1 MKFQANKTQKTIYIL
16 FNIITPILIINFIM
30 FGFPL
35 GLLFNLSPI
44 GQVLL
49 TFSSL
54 FIGSYTW
61 AEIITFK
68 EQYIY

>member
-1 MKFQANKTQKTIYIL
+1 MKIQASKTQKTIYIL
-16 FNIITPILIINFIM
+16 FNIITPILILNFFM

-35 GLLFNLSPI
+35 GYLFNLLPI

-49 TFSSL
+49 TFASL

-61 AEIITFK
+61 AEIISFNN
-68 EQYIY
+68 QYKY